1 MARLALNFG
10 SPANNDGEKLKSAF
24 SKIDTMMEEIY
35 ALLGNAQPK
44 TPFLTGLLG
53 LDSAGLLAR
62 NSDGAAVVQP
72 IGAFGGTLLSAG
84 TAAVARAALELGG
97 AARLGVGGPGGAV
110 VYDENGQL
118 PFGALPPIQF
128 GNIQGLPSTWAPS
141 AHTHPWTELSSIP
154 PLVAALSQL
163 LGDGL
168 LTKAGGAL
176 TLTNASATGLSLL
189 AALDAPG
196 ARGLLGLGAVAL
208 AGWDV
213 EGGAARITGGK
224 ISAAFIPQINY
235 ELDPQFPANEA
246 ERLALPAETPAGT
259 LVFQASPPGIYVVT
273 DQPANRF
280 YDFTPPGSP
289 VLSVFGLTGAVQI
302 NNLTALA
309 GAAADADQLALF
321 DASTATHTRVT
332 RGALLSMTGAPD
344 GKAGLADGSASLM
357 VASGLGVLSKVA
369 LSDWLN
375 AHAARANPLESDL
388 ILAGPAAGLPGKT
401 TLGQLFTGRTL
412 KGGKLAGILEAETPR
427 ANWSGSVVLPPYT
440 DQNIY
445 RGLLT
450 GNTVLTL
457 PARPSGVD
465 VALGIT
471 IVIDQDGTGGRTL
484 TVNAAGGETI
494 YWNGGGGPAIL
505 TAANMRT
512 YINFVAHAGEAR
524 WDATIVWKQ

>member
-10 SPANNDGEKLKSAF
+10 SSAPNDGENLKSAF
-24 SKIDTMMEEIY
+24 GKIDTMTEEIY
-35 ALLGNAQPK
+35 GLLGAAQPK

-53 LDSAGLLAR
+53 LTGAGLLAR
-62 NSDGAAVVQP
+62 NSDGAAVVQSL
-72 IGAFGGTLLSAG
+72 GAFGATLLGTGTSVSAR
-84 TAAVARAALELGG
+84 VALELGG
-97 AARLGVGGPGGAV
+97 AALLGVGGPGGAV
-110 VYDENGQL
+110 VYDSDGKL
-118 PFGALPPIQF
+118 PFGALRPIQF
-128 GNIQGLPSTWAPS
+128 GDIQGLPATWAPS
-141 AHTHPWTELSSIP
+141 AHSHPWTELTSIP
-154 PLVAALSQL
+154 ALVVALSQL

-168 LTKAGGAL
+168 LTKAGGVL
-176 TLTNASATGLSLL
+176 SLTNASATGLSLL

-259 LVFQASPPGIYVVT
+259 LVFQATPPGIYVLT

-321 DASTATHTRVT
+321 DASTGTHARVT

-375 AHAARANPLESDL
+375 AHSARATPLDSDL
-388 ILAGPAAGLPGKT
+388 ILAGPAAGLPGKA
-401 TLGQLFTGRTL
+401 TLAQLFTGRTL
-412 KGGKLAGILEAETPR
+412 KGGKLAGIVEAKLPR
-427 ANWSGSVVLPPYT
+427 ADWNGAVVLPAYA

-445 RGLLT
+445 HGRLT

-457 PARPSGVD
+457 PARPSVAD
-465 VALGIT
+465 VALGVT
-471 IVIDQDGTGGRTL
+471 IIIDQDGTGGRTL
-484 TVNAAGGETI
+484 AINGAGGETV
-494 YWNGGGGPAIL
+494 YWNGGGSPAI
-505 TAANMRT
+505 AAGANMRT
-512 YINFVAHAGEAR
+512 FITAAALAGETR
-524 WDATIVWKQ
+524 WDAAIVWKQ